1 MIQNTDLAKGGK
13 SGQEWAS
20 VATTT
25 ALPIVSFAATNTL
38 RLIHLWRQTMVEQVA
53 GRQVASDSLAT
64 YERGLRRWVDYL
76 QTIAHTDSPTPGTVQ
91 AFTAALSM
99 RSPATVATYLHAV
112 RSLYRFA
119 ESRDIAPDITRS
131 IRAPRQDRDQAL
143 PTLSPEQVRG
153 LLDHVVRDQTNL
165 RPDQARLSPV
175 QAARDEL
182 IVRLLYGAALRTVS
196 IVRDSTVGALDLDQG
211 ILRHRSKGALGREG
225 SALPVTAV
233 VAARRYLALRHAIVG
248 PYTAADPLLIAMVPL
263 GHALTGASI
272 RRIVGR
278 LMEAAGIK
286 RRNAADGLVDPGI
299 YGPHALRR
307 AGLTAVYRAHGAP
320 TAQAVAGHASIAT
333 TEKFYV
339 RVEKAESLRRGA
351 GALDL

>member
-1 MIQNTDLAKGGK
+1 MTQNTELAVEGSENQEKGI
-13 SGQEWAS
+13 
-20 VATTT
+20 VAPLQHPPT
-25 ALPIVSFAATNTL
+25 VQFAATSTL
-38 RLIHLWRQTMVEQVA
+38 RLIELWRQTMAEQVA
-53 GRQVASDSLAT
+53 GRQLASDSLAT

-76 QTIAHTDSPTPGTVQ
+76 QTIACTDVPTPAVVQGFITV
-91 AFTAALSM
+91 LSLKA
-99 RSPATVATYLHAV
+99 PATVATYLHAV

-143 PTLSPEQVRG
+143 PTLAPDQVRS
-153 LLDHVVRDQTNL
+153 LLDHVQRDQTNL

-211 ILRHRSKGALGREG
+211 ILRHRAKGALGREG
-225 SALPVTAV
+225 SALPTTAV
-233 VAARRYLALRHAIVG
+233 DAAQRYLALRYAIVG
-248 PYTAADPLLIAMVPL
+248 PYAAADPLLIAMVPL

-286 RRNAADGLVDPGI
+286 RRNESDDLVDPGI

-307 AGLTAVYRAHGAP
+307 AGLTAVYRAHGAA

>member
-1 MIQNTDLAKGGK
+1 VTQISDLAEKDGE
-13 SGQEWAS
+13 GQEMANTP
-20 VATTT
+20 AGT
-25 ALPIVSFAATNTL
+25 ALPTVQFAATSTL
-38 RLIHLWRQTMVEQVA
+38 RLIELWRQTMAEQVA
-53 GRQVASDSLAT
+53 GRQLAADSMAT

-76 QTIAHTDSPTPGTVQ
+76 QTIACTDVPTPAVVQGFLTVL
-91 AFTAALSM
+91 AMKA
-99 RSPATVATYLHAV
+99 PATVATYLHAV

-143 PTLSPEQVRG
+143 PTLTPDQVRG
-153 LLDHVVRDQTNL
+153 LLDHVQRDQTNL

-211 ILRHRSKGALGREG
+211 ILRHRAKGALGREG
-225 SALPVTAV
+225 SALPATAV
-233 VAARRYLALRHAIVG
+233 DAARRYLALRYAIVG

-286 RRNAADGLVDPGI
+286 RRNESDDLVDPGI

-307 AGLTAVYRAHGAP
+307 AGLTAVYRAHGAA

>member
-1 MIQNTDLAKGGK
+1 MTHNVHLVQGG
-13 SGQEWAS
+13 SNGQAWAP
-20 VATTT
+20 VAATT
-25 ALPIVSFAATNTL
+25 ALPAAQFTATSTL
-38 RLIHLWRQTMVEQVA
+38 RLIDLWRQTMANQVA
-53 GRQVASDSLAT
+53 GRQLANDSLAT

-76 QTIAHTDSPTPGTVQ
+76 QSIARTDAPTPAVVQ
-91 AFTAALSM
+91 GFVTALSLK
-99 RSPATVATYLHAV
+99 SPATVATYLHAV

-119 ESRDIAPDITRS
+119 ESRDMAHDITRS

-143 PTLSPEQVRG
+143 PTLSPAQVRG

-175 QAARDEL
+175 QAARDDL

-196 IVRDSTVGALDLDQG
+196 IVRNATVGALDLDQG
-211 ILRHRSKGALGREG
+211 ILRHRAKGALGREG

-233 VAARRYLALRHAIVG
+233 DAARRYLALRYAIVG

-263 GHALTGASI
+263 GHALTASSI

-278 LMEAAGIK
+278 LMEAAGIR
-286 RRNAADGLVDPGI
+286 RRNESGELTEPRTW
-299 YGPHALRR
+299 GPHALRR
-307 AGLTAVYRAHGAP
+307 AGLTAVYRAHGAA

-333 TEKFYV
+333 TENFYV
-339 RVEKAESLRRGA
+339 RVEKFASQQLGSQV
-351 GALDL
+351 LNL

>member
-1 MIQNTDLAKGGK
+1 MTATKDITQKDKQGSEPTFVSALHSVPTVHCESTD
-13 SGQEWAS
+13 
-20 VATTT
+20 
-25 ALPIVSFAATNTL
+25 TL
-38 RLIHLWRQTMVEQVA
+38 RLIDLWRQTMQEQVA
-53 GRQVASDSLAT
+53 GRQLAADSLAT

-76 QTIAHTDSPTPGTVQ
+76 RTIARTDAPTPGTVQ
-91 AFTAALSM
+91 AFTAALSL
-99 RSPATVATYLHAV
+99 RAPATVATYLHAV

-119 ESRDIAPDITRS
+119 ESRDVMPDITRS

-143 PTLSPEQVRG
+143 PALSPDQVRS
-153 LLDHVVRDQTNL
+153 LLDHVVHDGTNH
-165 RPDQARLSPV
+165 RPDQARLAPV

-196 IVRDSTVGALDLDQG
+196 IARDATVGAIDLNRG
-211 ILRHRSKGALGREG
+211 LLRHRAKGALGREG

-233 VAARRYLALRHAIVG
+233 EAARRYLALRHTIVG
-248 PYTAADPLLIAMVPL
+248 PYCATDPLLIAMVPL

-272 RRIVGR
+272 RRIVGQ
-278 LMEAAGIK
+278 LMEVAGIK
-286 RRNAADGLVDPGI
+286 HRNESGELTQPRTW
-299 YGPHALRR
+299 GPQSLRR
-307 AGLTAVYRAHGAP
+307 AGLTAVFRAHGAA